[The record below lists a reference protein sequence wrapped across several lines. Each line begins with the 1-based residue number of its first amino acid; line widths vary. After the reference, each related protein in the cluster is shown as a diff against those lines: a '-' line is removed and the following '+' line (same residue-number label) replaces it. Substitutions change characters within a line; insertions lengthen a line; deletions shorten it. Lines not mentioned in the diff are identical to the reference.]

1 VFADAGR
8 GYRRCVPRP
17 EAERWPE
24 AALWRTLARA
34 AAALR
39 PQAQTAQLV
48 CPAVVPAAGRIAGRH
63 GGLRR
68 QTLVGQVRSGAE
80 MQRLEVLSAAHFE
93 PPRAAMTEEQWEV
106 ARLPAVVAEALDEP
120 LAVLSEAYFEPLRAA
135 MTEEHREA
143 ARLSAVA
150 AEAAQDEPREAAEA
164 RDERLAVVAEAE
176 AAQDVPR
183 EAAEAQDVPLAVVA
197 EVRVEPRAV
206 VTEVAQ
212 GVPREAAEVRDEPLA
227 VAEARDEPLA
237 AAAAQDVPREAAEA
251 QDEPLVGALPLA
263 EQRQAVLP
271 SAAPEAL
278 SLLAARLA
286 QQRTRPPP
294 RGPELVRFE
303 WSKSQS
309 LRAGSIEFVSWRPVR
324 EKESNNVGERFVPN
338 VQYNH

>member
-120 LAVLSEAYFEPLRAA
+120 LAALSEAYFEPLRAA

-143 ARLSAVA
+143 ARLPAVA

-164 RDERLAVVAEAE
+164 RDVPLAVVVEAAKDVPREAAVVRDERLAVVAE

-183 EAAEAQDVPLAVVA
+183 EAAE
-197 EVRVEPRAV
+197 
-206 VTEVAQ
+206 
-212 GVPREAAEVRDEPLA
+212 VRDERLA
-227 VAEARDEPLA
+227 GLPSVAEPSVAEPS
-237 AAAAQDVPREAAEA
+237 VAE
-251 QDEPLVGALPLA
+251 
-263 EQRQAVLP
+263 P
-271 SAAPEAL
+271 SVAPQVL

-286 QQRTRPPP
+286 RQRATLPP
-294 RGPELVRFE
+294 RGPEVTRFE
-303 WSKSQS
+303 RSRSQS

-324 EKESNNVGERFVPN
+324 EKESNNVLK
-338 VQYNH
+338 